1 MNEKQRACP
10 KQMLNGPCGGVE
22 DGKCEIGGECTWV
35 KAFNTLKKTGKLKE
49 YMKIKLPKR

>member
-1 MNEKQRACP
+1 MNENHRACP